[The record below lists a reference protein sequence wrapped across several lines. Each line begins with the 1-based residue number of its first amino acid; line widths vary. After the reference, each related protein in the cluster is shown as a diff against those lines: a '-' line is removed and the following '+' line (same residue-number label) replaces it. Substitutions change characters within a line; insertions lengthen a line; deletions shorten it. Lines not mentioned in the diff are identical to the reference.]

1 MSRSIW
7 ATALGVSV
15 FALAATLSASPG
27 EPAQPASIH
36 AEQASYQ
43 VPIVH
48 HIVPVQT
55 PALRHPHANAVR
67 LRGHSAARALTQP
80 HVVLLAPGSG
90 FQQAAGSGPVRALQ
104 RRLAGLGFA
113 PGPIDGRYGP
123 LTTDAV
129 ERFQNASGL
138 IVDGIVGAR
147 TLAALSAR
155 PSSGLAP
162 GAGYQQAAG
171 SGRVRVRVLQR
182 RLAGLGFAP
191 GPIDG
196 RYGPL
201 TTDAVER
208 FQSAR
213 RLTVNG
219 IVGAQ
224 TLRVLSTAR
233 RRPIPISDHAS
244 HHPARPS
251 HTAVPTRSA
260 PVQRP
265 PETPVTRVLPSLM
278 LPLLLV
284 LAAVLVLVTMGLGM
298 MLLSYGRT
306 RARTRSTPALLQ
318 DNHTPDAASEIVGV
332 HDAVAGPGGGW
343 R

>member
-90 FQQAAGSGPVRALQ
+90 FQQAAGSGPVRA
-104 RRLAGLGFA
+104 
-113 PGPIDGRYGP
+113 
-123 LTTDAV
+123 
-129 ERFQNASGL
+129 
-138 IVDGIVGAR
+138 
-147 TLAALSAR
+147 
-155 PSSGLAP
+155 
-162 GAGYQQAAG
+162 
-171 SGRVRVRVLQR
+171 LQR